1 MEVTNDVNVKQ
12 VGVVQV
18 TQSGEWVMQLASGQT
33 IPVYVQGGSV
43 QANLSQGGISTLAEL
58 IDVENQRR
66 DAFNTAI

>member
-1 MEVTNDVNVKQ
+1 MG
-12 VGVVQV
+12 VGTLPLRCWAGNPIGQM
-18 TQSGEWVMQLASGQT
+18 GMQLVSSQT

>member
-1 MEVTNDVNVKQ
+1 
-12 VGVVQV
+12 
-18 TQSGEWVMQLASGQT
+18 MQLADEEVSL
-33 IPVYVQGGSV
+33 QGGSV